1 MKLKNIG
8 LIVLLLGSLSYYFV
22 FTPLTSGYYGMP
34 MMYSHYPSD
43 LGLLDLIVIWI
54 GLSTF
59 ALLAFELFTKVTIS
73 NNRAIDIINMRLS
86 KGEITIEEYKK
97 YKNELMK
104 RWKL

>member
-1 MKLKNIG
+1 MKLKNII
-8 LIVLLLGSLSYYFV
+8 LLVLFIASLSYYFV
-22 FTPLTSGYYGMP
+22 FTSLTSNYYGMP

-59 ALLAFELFTKVTIS
+59 ALLVLELFTNITKT
-73 NNRAIDIINMRLS
+73 NNLAIDILNMRLS

-97 YKNELMK
+97 YKNELTK
-104 RWKL
+104 R